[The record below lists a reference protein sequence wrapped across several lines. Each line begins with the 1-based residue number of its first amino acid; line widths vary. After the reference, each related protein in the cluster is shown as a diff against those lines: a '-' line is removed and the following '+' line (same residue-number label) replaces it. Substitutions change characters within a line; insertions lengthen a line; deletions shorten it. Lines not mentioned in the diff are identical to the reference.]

1 MTHAEVP
8 TAQPPPDKGSWDWIL
23 KAPGHI
29 LGQFGFISIYGYP
42 AILVGSFLVLGAAI
56 AGRPYA
62 ELPLWMFFGIA
73 LYLPFLG
80 YYLQPERI
88 VERKFK
94 LWDQW
99 VSRKII
105 TSNQRKE
112 WKKELQTWYVEQ
124 TFRSLPRD
132 GRLPPLISEEA
143 TNPQI
148 SRTT

>member
-8 TAQPPPDKGSWDWIL
+8 TAQPPPDKGSWEWIL

-29 LGQFGFISIYGYP
+29 LGQFGFISVYGYP

-94 LWDQW
+94 LWD
-99 VSRKII
+99 
-105 TSNQRKE
+105 
-112 WKKELQTWYVEQ
+112 
-124 TFRSLPRD
+124 
-132 GRLPPLISEEA
+132 
-143 TNPQI
+143 
-148 SRTT
+148 